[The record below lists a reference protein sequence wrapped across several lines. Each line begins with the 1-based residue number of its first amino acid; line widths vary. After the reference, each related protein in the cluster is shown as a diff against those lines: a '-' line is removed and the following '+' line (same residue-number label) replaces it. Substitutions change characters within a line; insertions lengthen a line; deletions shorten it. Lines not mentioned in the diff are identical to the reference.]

1 MRIKVL
7 PAHNRVIATG
17 SYKGK
22 RLKAIA
28 VCSDYDTFNEEL
40 GTEIAKKKYGILK
53 CNAKIDIH
61 KKNISALNDMIKWC
75 QNMID
80 AENKSM
86 AIVETNLDKKL
97 HDFHAFLADKFED

>member
-7 PAHNRVIATG
+7 PVHNRVIATG

-22 RLKAIA
+22 RLKAVA
-28 VCSDYDTFNEEL
+28 VCNEDNFDEAL
-40 GTEIAKKKYGILK
+40 GIEIAKKKYGIAK
-53 CNAKIDIH
+53 CNAKLDLH

-86 AIVETNLDKKL
+86 AIVETNLDEKL
-97 HDFHAFLADKFED
+97 HDFHTFLADKCEN

>member
-7 PAHNRVIATG
+7 SAHNRVIATG

-22 RLKAIA
+22 RIKAVA
-28 VCSDYDTFNEEL
+28 VCNEDNFDEAL
-40 GTEIAKKKYGILK
+40 GIEIAKKKYGIAK
-53 CNAKIDIH
+53 CNAKLDLH
-61 KKNISALNDMIKWC
+61 KKNISALEDMIEWC

-86 AIVETNLDKKL
+86 AIVDANLDKKL
-97 HDFHAFLADKFED
+97 TDYHAFLADKFED